1 VIAGPDSG
9 QTGRLV
15 GRASVAGR
23 LRAASSST
31 TETPGK
37 SARAKLSCAGASSG
51 ASTPLRSIG
60 GAAMSLGASGSAG
73 NPATAG
79 PSRQAPPRPP
89 RPEPRFDI
97 RLAVAFTQGCALGH
111 ALIFLLA
118 LARRARF
125 EALEPVEPPI
135 KHLHRRAAEP
145 AAGPDEFE
153 RREQS
158 PRVVALDDGFGEN
171 IARHGG
177 GVYAMTAEGARQ
189 PNAWRKLA
197 DLRHAMQRIAE
208 HPGPGVLDLD
218 LAELRIDRRHV
229 GLEPP
234 HIVLGIGLPRGRVS
248 RPEQPVVADDAVVI
262 VGKVGI
268 R

>member
-1 VIAGPDSG
+1 
-9 QTGRLV
+9 
-15 GRASVAGR
+15 

-73 NPATAG
+73 NSAHAG
-79 PSRQAPPRPP
+79 SSGQSARRPPPPRPPSATRPPAATP
-89 RPEPRFDI
+89 RPEPRFDL
-97 RLAVAFTQGCALGH
+97 RLAVAFPQGCALGH

-158 PRVVALDDGFGEN
+158 PRVVALDDGF
-171 IARHGG
+171 
-177 GVYAMTAEGARQ
+177 
-189 PNAWRKLA
+189 
-197 DLRHAMQRIAE
+197 
-208 HPGPGVLDLD
+208 
-218 LAELRIDRRHV
+218 
-229 GLEPP
+229 
-234 HIVLGIGLPRGRVS
+234 
-248 RPEQPVVADDAVVI
+248 
-262 VGKVGI
+262 
-268 R
+268 